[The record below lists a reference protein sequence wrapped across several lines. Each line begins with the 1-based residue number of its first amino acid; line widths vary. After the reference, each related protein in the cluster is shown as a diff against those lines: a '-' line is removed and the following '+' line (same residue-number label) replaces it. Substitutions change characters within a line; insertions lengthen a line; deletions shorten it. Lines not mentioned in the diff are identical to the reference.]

1 MLLSTPQFFTFL
13 VAIFFAYWLVGR
25 YRLAGLAVILFG
37 NYFFYARWDLAYL
50 ALIPIASTCDF
61 GIGLALGSHKS
72 PFENRWVR
80 RLLLVLSIALNIGL
94 IVSLKYMPFL
104 LQTWSQWAGGPT
116 RIWPWALPL
125 GVSFYA
131 FQSLTYTIDI

>member
-1 MLLSTPQFFTFL
+1 MLLSTPAYFTFL
-13 VAIFFAYWLVGR
+13 IAIFFAYGLVR
-25 YRLAGLAVILFG
+25 RFRLTGLAVILFA

-61 GIGLALGSHKS
+61 AIGLGLGRSTNRAL
-72 PFENRWVR
+72 R
-80 RLLLVLSIALNIGL
+80 RLLVTTSIVMNVGL

-104 LQTWSQWAGGPT
+104 HDTWAWV
-116 RIWPWALPL
+116 LPL

-131 FQSLTYTIDI
+131 FQSM